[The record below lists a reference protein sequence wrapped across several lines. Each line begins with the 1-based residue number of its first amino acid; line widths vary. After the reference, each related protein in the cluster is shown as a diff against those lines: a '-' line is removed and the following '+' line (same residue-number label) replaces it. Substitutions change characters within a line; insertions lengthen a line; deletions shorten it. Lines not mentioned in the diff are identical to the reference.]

1 MNRLIYFI
9 ALFLFFTSCNQQG
22 KIKISGEIENGAGK
36 TLYFEKVDV
45 NRTITVDSLKIKSN
59 NGFTFKAKSLP
70 YPAFYNLKISDRNF
84 ITLLVEP
91 DEKVELQAD
100 FSDLLATANIS
111 GSPGSVAL
119 QKVNMQLRNTLTQL
133 FAMVQAE
140 EKTIDAAEKEKIGN
154 EIDQLLRDQRRF
166 SIGFILENMESL
178 ASITALYQKY
188 DDQNWVLDEL
198 RDLQYLKIVSESLS
212 KIWPE
217 SPHVQA
223 LAKDSEAKLAEYNL
237 ALLLATAEKSGQ
249 VISNYP
255 DLSLPN
261 PEGDTLKIS
270 SLKSRFILVLF
281 SASWDNKSV
290 EHDLAFKPVY
300 EAFKKKGF
308 DIYQVSLERN
318 TQEWFR
324 SISFN
329 EFNWNHVSELTLLNS
344 QAAGIYNVTS
354 LPANFL
360 IDKQSG
366 IVAKD
371 ITPRELNRRLLAI
384 FN

>member
-1 MNRLIYFI
+1 MNRILTIIIFVVLI
-9 ALFLFFTSCNQQG
+9 TSCNQKG
-22 KIKISGEIENGAGK
+22 TLKISGKIENGSGK
-36 TLYFEKVDV
+36 TIYFEKVDV
-45 NRTITVDSLKIKSN
+45 SQTIVIDSVKIKSN
-59 NGFTFKAKSLP
+59 NSFTFKTKSLP
-70 YPAFYNLKISDRNF
+70 YPSFYNLKISDKNF
-84 ITLLVEP
+84 LTLLVEP
-91 DEKVELQAD
+91 DEKAELKAEY
-100 FSDLLATANIS
+100 SDLLATATIT
-111 GSPGSVAL
+111 GSPGSELL
-119 QKVNMQLRNTLTQL
+119 QKLNMNLRNTLSQL
-133 FAMVQAE
+133 FAMIQAE
-140 EKTIDAAEKEKIGN
+140 EKTDAAEEKEKIEK

-198 RDLQYLKIVSESLS
+198 RDLQYLKIVSESLL

-237 ALLLATAEKSGQ
+237 ALLLATAGKSGQ

-261 PEGDTLKIS
+261 PDGDTLKIS
-270 SLKSRFILVLF
+270 SLKARYVLVLF
-281 SASWDNKSV
+281 SASWDKSSV

-300 EAFKKKGF
+300 DAFKNKGF

-324 SISFN
+324 NISFN
-329 EFNWNHVSELTLLNS
+329 EFNWNHVSELNLLNS
-344 QAAGIYNVTS
+344 QAAGIYNVTNI
-354 LPANFL
+354 PANFL
-360 IDKQSG
+360 IDQQSG